1 MLHDR
6 SKITRWR
13 GTLVWGII
21 ILAVTTPNTNANR
34 QIARA
39 AGTVMLAI
47 LFSQL
52 MGLVRSILVASAFPP
67 AELDAFSAANRVSE
81 TLFTLIAAGA
91 LGSAFL
97 PTFTALLVK
106 NDRASA
112 WKLASSMINL
122 VTLIL
127 SLAAVTAAWFA
138 PQIVRYLLAPGLS
151 RDPALF
157 ALTVNLLRIQS
168 ISAVLFGLGGLLIS
182 ILNAHQVFFIP
193 QITAAMY
200 QIGQIF
206 GVLVLARWMGIYG
219 LAWGVVIGAVLF
231 LLIQL
236 PSLFNLKGD
245 FSFSLGG
252 RNPDVRKVIQLMGPR
267 VFGTAIVQ
275 LNFWV
280 NTNLGSR
287 MAEGSLIS
295 LYYGFMLM
303 LMAQAAIAQSV
314 AIAALPT
321 FSAQYALGKLDEMRK
336 SLASTLRTIFLLA
349 LPASV
354 GLILLARPI
363 VAMLYQRGK
372 FDAVTAEMTAWALI
386 WYAAGLVGHSVM
398 EVLTRAFYAQQDT
411 KTPVIIGTVAMG
423 LNVLFSFAFARAF
436 SQIGWM
442 PHGGL
447 ALANSLATAL
457 EATALFLVM
466 RQRLNGIEGSYLA
479 RGFITCALAAL
490 AMGIGLWFWLQAVG
504 GLNRW
509 IVALGGVALGGVLY
523 GAGVVLLKVPEIQI
537 LMNAIS
543 RRMFRRASPSSQ

>member
-1 MLHDR
+1 
-6 SKITRWR
+6 
-13 GTLVWGII
+13 
-21 ILAVTTPNTNANR
+21 
-34 QIARA
+34 
-39 AGTVMLAI
+39 MLAI

-52 MGLVRSILVASAFPP
+52 MGLVRSILVASAFPA
-67 AELDAFSAANRVSE
+67 AELDAFAAANRVSE

-97 PTFTALLVK
+97 PTFTSFLVN

-112 WKLASSMINL
+112 WRLASSLINL

-127 SLAAVTAAWFA
+127 SLAAVLAAWFA

-151 RDPALF
+151 RDPQLF
-157 ALTVNLLRIQS
+157 ALTVSLLRIQS
-168 ISAVLFGLGGLLIS
+168 MSAVLFGLGGLVIS

-206 GVLVLARWMGIYG
+206 GVVLLARWMGIYG
-219 LAWGVVIGAVLF
+219 LAWGVVIGALLF
-231 LLIQL
+231 LVIQL
-236 PSLFNLKGD
+236 PALLRLKGD
-245 FSFSLGG
+245 FTFSLGG

-267 VFGTAIVQ
+267 VFGAAVVQ

-295 LYYGFMLM
+295 ISYGFMLM

-321 FSAQYALGKLDEMRK
+321 FSAQYALGKIDELRM
-336 SLASTLRTIFLLA
+336 SLASTLRSIFLLA

-363 VAMLYQRGK
+363 VSMLYQRGE
-372 FDAVTAEMTAWALI
+372 FNAVVAEMTAWALI
-386 WYAAGLVGHSVM
+386 WYAAGLIGHSMM
-398 EVLTRAFYAQQDT
+398 EVLTRAFYAQHDT
-411 KTPVIIGTVAMG
+411 RTPVIIGTIAMG
-423 LNVLFSFAFARAF
+423 LNVVFSFTFAWLFS
-436 SQIGWM
+436 QLGWM

-447 ALANSLATAL
+447 ALANSLATAF
-457 EATALFLVM
+457 EAMVLFLVM
-466 RQRLNGIEGSYLA
+466 RQRLNGIEGSYMA
-479 RGFITCALAAL
+479 RGFAACALASL
-490 AMGIGLWFWLQAVG
+490 AMGVGVWVWTQAAGSLTHWV
-504 GLNRW
+504 
-509 IVALGGVALGGVLY
+509 VALGGVALGGIIY
-523 GAGVVLLKVPEIQI
+523 GIGVLLLRVPEIQT
-537 LMNAIS
+537 LMHAIT
-543 RRMFRRASPSSQ
+543 RRIARRASHSS

>member
-1 MLHDR
+1 
-6 SKITRWR
+6 
-13 GTLVWGII
+13 
-21 ILAVTTPNTNANR
+21 
-34 QIARA
+34 
-39 AGTVMLAI
+39 MLAI
-47 LFSQL
+47 LFGQL
-52 MGLVRSILVASAFPP
+52 MGLIRSILVASAFPDV
-67 AELDAFSAANRVSE
+67 ELDAFVAANRVSE

-112 WKLASSMINL
+112 WRLASSMINL

-127 SLAAVTAAWFA
+127 SLAAVIAAWFA

-151 RDPALF
+151 RDPQLF
-157 ALTVNLLRIQS
+157 ALTVSLLRIQS
-168 ISAVLFGLGGLLIS
+168 VSAVLFGLGGLVIS

-219 LAWGVVIGAVLF
+219 LAWGVVIGSVLF
-231 LLIQL
+231 LVIQL
-236 PSLFNLKGD
+236 PSLVRLKGD
-245 FSFSLGG
+245 FTFSLGSK
-252 RNPDVRKVIQLMGPR
+252 NPDVKKVIQLMGPR
-267 VFGTAIVQ
+267 VFGAAVVQ

-295 LYYGFMLM
+295 LSYGFMLM

-321 FSAQYALGKLDEMRK
+321 FSAQYALGKLDEMRM
-336 SLASTLRTIFLLA
+336 SLASTLRAMFLLA

-354 GLILLARPI
+354 GLILLARPL
-363 VAMLYQRGK
+363 VSMLYERGK
-372 FDAVTAEMTAWALI
+372 FNAITAEMTAWALI

-398 EVLTRAFYAQQDT
+398 EVLTRAFYAQHDT
-411 KTPVIIGTVAMG
+411 KTPVIIGTVAMA
-423 LNVLFSFAFARAF
+423 LNVVFSFTFAWLFR
-436 SQIGWM
+436 QIGWM

-457 EATALFLVM
+457 EATALFIFM
-466 RQRLNGIEGSYLA
+466 RQRLKGIEGGYVA
-479 RGFITCALAAL
+479 RGFVACALAAVG
-490 AMGIGLWFWLQAVG
+490 MGISLWLWIQATEN
-504 GLNRW
+504 LSRW
-509 IVALGGVALGGVLY
+509 IVALGGIVIGALIYGV
-523 GAGVVLLKVPEIQI
+523 GVFALRVPEIQTI
-537 LMNAIS
+537 MNAIT
-543 RRMFRRASPSSQ
+543 RRLLHRASPSS

>member
-1 MLHDR
+1 MPC
-6 SKITRWR
+6 
-13 GTLVWGII
+13 II

-39 AGTVMLAI
+39 AGAVMLAI

-52 MGLVRSILVASAFPP
+52 MGLVRSILVASAFPA
-67 AELDAFSAANRVSE
+67 AELDAFAAANRVSE

-97 PTFTALLVK
+97 PTFTAFLVN
-106 NDRASA
+106 NDRTSA
-112 WKLASSMINL
+112 WRLASSLINL

-127 SLAAVTAAWFA
+127 SLAAILAAWFA
-138 PQIVRYLLAPGLS
+138 PQIVYLIAPGLS
-151 RDPALF
+151 RDPNLF
-157 ALTVNLLRIQS
+157 ALAVSLLRIQS
-168 ISAVLFGLGGLLIS
+168 ASAVLFGLGGLVIS
-182 ILNAHQVFFIP
+182 ILNAHQVFFVP

-206 GVLVLARWMGIYG
+206 GVLVLGRWLGIYG
-219 LAWGVVIGAVLF
+219 LAWGVVIGALLF

-236 PSLFNLKGD
+236 PSLIKLKGD
-245 FSFSLGG
+245 FTFSLGHK
-252 RNPDVRKVIQLMGPR
+252 NPDVGKVIQLMGPR
-267 VFGTAIVQ
+267 VFGAAVVQ

-280 NTNLGSR
+280 NNNLGSR
-287 MAEGSLIS
+287 MAAGSIIS
-295 LYYGFMLM
+295 LTYGFMLM

-321 FSAQYALGKLDEMRK
+321 FSAQYALGQIDEMRS
-336 SLASTLRTIFLLA
+336 SLASTLRSMFLLA

-363 VAMLYQRGK
+363 VSMLYQRGE
-372 FDAVTAEMTAWALI
+372 FTAVTTEMTAWALT
-386 WYAAGLVGHSVM
+386 WYAAGLIGHSVM
-398 EVLTRAFYAQQDT
+398 EVLTRAFYAQHDT
-411 KTPVIIGTVAMG
+411 KTPVVIGTIAMG
-423 LNVLFSFAFARAF
+423 LNVVFSLAFARLF

-466 RQRLNGIEGSYLA
+466 RRRLHGIEGNYIA
-479 RGFITCALAAL
+479 RGFVACALASL
-490 AMGIGLWFWLQAVG
+490 GMGVGLWIWTQAAAGFNPWV
-504 GLNRW
+504 
-509 IVALGGVALGGVLY
+509 VALGVVTLGGILY
-523 GAGVVLLKVPEIQI
+523 GTSVSLLRVPEIQI
-537 LMNAIS
+537 LSTAIA
-543 RRMFRRASPSSQ
+543 RRIARRTSPSPR